1 MAAPMDVNTEKSIET
16 NLLTNLLLPSSQQNT
31 NEGTNTEPGI
41 DTPIRPGRTKK
52 RGNPDSPEDLP
63 GTARQVTRQIRRRNS
78 VGDLSSL
85 TSKKTP
91 GFRKTIADKV
101 VEALTSPEVLDQI
114 IPVITEKLCES
125 IELSLNK
132 TIQTIVKSTVEEHI
146 APMTE
151 TIKKQEE
158 KIAEQRQ
165 MIAVQAANHLSLNKI
180 VVENLHRLDDYN
192 SEIGDLYQKI
202 GLLENRL
209 ENQEQ
214 YSRRTSLRFHNIQV
228 PVDRYGKVMHP
239 VNTDDL
245 ILDVCNKKL
254 DLGIQKSDISRSHV
268 IGKVRNGK
276 SQVIVRFISYRNRE
290 KVFSAKK
297 GLKGDPSKIFITE
310 NLTTHRTNLV
320 KELADLKY
328 RHSIHAYWTNDGRI
342 YVKKTEASMKQLIL
356 NHDDIRDLLR
366 NNDTDE
372 GTGNNTDAQDEN
384 NQGVKDHD

>member
-78 VGDLSSL
+78 VSE
-85 TSKKTP
+85 
-91 GFRKTIADKV
+91 KTIADKV

-180 VVENLHRLDDYN
+180 VVENLHRLHDYN

-228 PVDRYGKVMHP
+228 PVDRYGKES
-239 VNTDDL
+239 
-245 ILDVCNKKL
+245 K
-254 DLGIQKSDISRSHV
+254 KSDISRSHV

-290 KVFSAKK
+290 KVSSAKK